1 MKTENTRRK
10 FLKNTTLSALALGV
24 LPLTVLS
31 KEGSIDEAQ
40 ACNETTVDR
49 YGQGPFYKVNPPAI
63 SNKVLARN
71 AEAGTRIVI
80 SGRVLDLDCN
90 PIPDT
95 LVDIWHADDSG
106 AYDNVGFNLR
116 GTTKSN
122 AQGFYEFET
131 IKPGKYLNGAAYRPS
146 HIHFRIT
153 PPGKPTVITQLYFQG
168 DTDIPF
174 DTAASIT
181 SGIYDAT
188 HRIIQLVDRG
198 DGVFDGTWDIA
209 VEGDGVVDNGGTNN
223 GEKTGIYSIHQ
234 DKGVMYK
241 LAPNPFQDFVEI
253 EFGVFNPAKA
263 SVVVFDMIGNQ
274 VANLKEEHFE
284 AGKYSVSWNVPTDL
298 PAGSYFIA
306 LKINELQVHYLKG
319 IKM

>member
-31 KEGSIDEAQ
+31 KEGVSEEIQD
-40 ACNETTVDR
+40 CNETRLDR
-49 YGQGPFYKVNPPAI
+49 YGQGPFYTANPPSI
-63 SNKVLARN
+63 DNKALARN
-71 AEAGTRIVI
+71 AEAGTRIII
-80 SGRVLDLDCN
+80 SGRVMDLDCN

-95 LVDIWHADDSG
+95 LVDVWHADDSG
-106 AYDNVGFNLR
+106 AYDSVGYNLR

-131 IKPGKYLNGAAYRPS
+131 IKPGKYLNGTKYRPS

-168 DTDIPF
+168 DTDIPG
-174 DTAASIT
+174 DAAASIA
-181 SGIYDAT
+181 SGTYDAT

-198 DGVFDGTWDIA
+198 NGVFDGTWDIA
-209 VEGDGVVDNGGTNN
+209 VEGDGVTVDGGTGN
-223 GEKTGIYSIHQ
+223 GEKTGIYSIYQ
-234 DKGVMYK
+234 DKGMLYG
-241 LAPNPFQDFVEI
+241 LAPNPFQDQVKI
-253 EFGVFNPAKA
+253 EFGVFNSAQA
-263 SVVVFDMIGNQ
+263 SVVVFDMLGNQ

-284 AGKYSVSWNVPTDL
+284 AGKYSVSWNVPADL